1 MREIYRAGA
10 LGLSYSAYSQP
21 FVRED
26 RIFRCSD
33 VLTPC
38 CPNCPI
44 SRSSPHLRVSAV
56 RFCSA
61 IFGNLFLISVIR
73 GISGKVLFF
82 PSSRCIYNLRMP
94 IPFAEYATRVQEH
107 LERDWGIPVVT
118 RDIPDPLTGDLDGAE
133 IDVDYAITPE
143 QRLFLLG
150 HLFGHTV
157 QWNVNESAFDLGR
170 QYKPP
175 VDEALFPE
183 VLAYEGEAARYGLQ
197 LLHQIGINDVDQWFS
212 NYTAAD
218 QAYLLHFYRTGD
230 KGEFKNFWL

>member
-1 MREIYRAGA
+1 
-10 LGLSYSAYSQP
+10 LGHG
-21 FVRED
+21 ED
-26 RIFRCSD
+26 PTD
-33 VLTPC
+33 V
-38 CPNCPI
+38 
-44 SRSSPHLRVSAV
+44 
-56 RFCSA
+56 A
-61 IFGNLFLISVIR
+61 ITAS
-73 GISGKVLFF
+73 
-82 PSSRCIYNLRMP
+82 IYNLPM
-94 IPFAEYATRVQEH
+94 IPFAEYAARVQEH
-107 LERDWGIPVVT
+107 LEHDWGIPVIT

-175 VDEALFPE
+175 VDEALIPE
-183 VLAYEGEAARYGLQ
+183 VLAYEGEAARYGLT
-197 LLHQIGINDVDQWFS
+197 LLHQIGITDIDQWFS

-230 KGEFKNFWL
+230 KGEFKNFWRDNAPLLGPKAIPQFKPKKRVFRMDGVVI

>member
-1 MREIYRAGA
+1 LAIPAIWQ
-10 LGLSYSAYSQP
+10 S
-21 FVRED
+21 
-26 RIFRCSD
+26 I
-33 VLTPC
+33 T
-38 CPNCPI
+38 I
-44 SRSSPHLRVSAV
+44 SPMS
-56 RFCSA
+56 
-61 IFGNLFLISVIR
+61 
-73 GISGKVLFF
+73 
-82 PSSRCIYNLRMP
+82 
-94 IPFAEYATRVQEH
+94 IPFAEYAARVQEH
-107 LERDWGIPVVT
+107 LERDWGIPVIT

-175 VDEALFPE
+175 VDEKLFPE
-183 VLAYEGEAARYGLQ
+183 VLAYEGEAARYGLS
-197 LLHQIGINDVDQWFS
+197 LLHKIGITNADQWFS

-230 KGEFKNFWL
+230 KGEFKNFWREGAPLLEAKPIPEFKPKKRVFRMDGVVI

>member
-1 MREIYRAGA
+1 MRDFYRAAA

-21 FVRED
+21 FV
-26 RIFRCSD
+26 
-33 VLTPC
+33 
-38 CPNCPI
+38 
-44 SRSSPHLRVSAV
+44 
-56 RFCSA
+56 SA
-61 IFGNLFLISVIR
+61 IFTM
-73 GISGKVLFF
+73 
-82 PSSRCIYNLRMP
+82 SRPLRCPDAAILRSPIFRRPDPRCGYNLSMP
-94 IPFAEYATRVQEH
+94 IPFTEYAARVQEH

-133 IDVDYAITPE
+133 IDVDYAVTPE
-143 QRLFLLG
+143 LRLFLLG

-175 VDEALFPE
+175 VDEKLFPE

-197 LLHQIGINDVDQWFS
+197 LLHQIGIADVDQWFS
-212 NYTAAD
+212 NYTASD

-230 KGEFKNFWL
+230 KGEFKNFWREGAPLIEPKPIPEFKPKKRVFRMDGVVI

>member
-1 MREIYRAGA
+1 GRGVPPRLKVQAEGHKEIANIAGA
-10 LGLSYSAYSQP
+10 AKDCRLK
-21 FVRED
+21 VRSFNGRNAEIA
-26 RIFRCSD
+26 R
-33 VLTPC
+33 
-38 CPNCPI
+38 
-44 SRSSPHLRVSAV
+44 
-56 RFCSA
+56 RFCSIPNLWQFRRFWQSFTFWQCLT
-61 IFGNLFLISVIR
+61 IFAMS
-73 GISGKVLFF
+73 
-82 PSSRCIYNLRMP
+82 
-94 IPFAEYATRVQEH
+94 IPFAEYAARVQEH
-107 LERDWGIPVVT
+107 LERDWGIPVIT

-143 QRLFLLG
+143 LRLFLLG

-197 LLHQIGINDVDQWFS
+197 LLHEMGIIDVDQWFS

-230 KGEFKNFWL
+230 KGEFKNFWREGAPL

>member
-1 MREIYRAGA
+1 MREIYRVAS
-10 LGLSYSAYSQP
+10 LELSYSAYFRTCVLVAVVQIEIER
-21 FVRED
+21 FFAED
-26 RIFRCSD
+26 Q
-33 VLTPC
+33 L
-38 CPNCPI
+38 
-44 SRSSPHLRVSAV
+44 SATAKMPPDGGKLSA
-56 RFCSA
+56 RFT
-61 IFGNLFLISVIR
+61 
-73 GISGKVLFF
+73 
-82 PSSRCIYNLRMP
+82 IYSM
-94 IPFAEYATRVQEH
+94 IPFAEYAARVQEH

-183 VLAYEGEAARYGLQ
+183 VLAYEGEAARYGLS
-197 LLHQIGINDVDQWFS
+197 LLHQIGIMDVDQWFS

-230 KGEFKNFWL
+230 KGEFKNFWREDASLLEPKAVPPFKPKKRVFRMDGVVI

>member
-1 MREIYRAGA
+1 M
-10 LGLSYSAYSQP
+10 
-21 FVRED
+21 
-26 RIFRCSD
+26 
-33 VLTPC
+33 
-38 CPNCPI
+38 I
-44 SRSSPHLRVSAV
+44 SE
-56 RFCSA
+56 
-61 IFGNLFLISVIR
+61 
-73 GISGKVLFF
+73 
-82 PSSRCIYNLRMP
+82 
-94 IPFAEYATRVQEH
+94 IPFAEYAARVQEH
-107 LERDWGIPVVT
+107 LERDWGIPIVT

-175 VDEALFPE
+175 VDEKLFPE
-183 VLAYEGEAARYGLQ
+183 VLAYEGEAARYGMQ
-197 LLHQIGINDVDQWFS
+197 LLHQIGITDVDQWFS

-230 KGEFKNFWL
+230 KGEFKNFWREGAPLIEPKAIPEFKPKKRVFRMDGVVI